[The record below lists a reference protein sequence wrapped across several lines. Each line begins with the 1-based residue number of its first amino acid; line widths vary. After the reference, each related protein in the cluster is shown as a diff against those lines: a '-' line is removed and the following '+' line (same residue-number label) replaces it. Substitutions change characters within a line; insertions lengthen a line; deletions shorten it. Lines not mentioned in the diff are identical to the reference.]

1 MVGEEERR
9 HFAFHSYCIRPNIHF
24 EGQFDDEEV
33 LLVVRPHPISQLS
46 WIINGFIL
54 ILILILVDITLL
66 NSLTFMHFIV
76 INTISFV
83 LVLSFLW
90 FNFLAYF
97 FNIGI
102 ITNQRLID
110 VDYSTV
116 FYKDISETIYSKIE
130 DVSAKSTGVFQ
141 SFFDYGD
148 VYIQTAGSDNNV
160 QFKSIHKPS
169 QVVKTI
175 ISLIE

>member
-1 MVGEEERR
+1 MEGREEAR
-9 HFAFHSYCIRPNIHF
+9 HFAFHSYCVRPNIHF

-33 LLVVRPHPISQLS
+33 LLVVRSHPISQLS

-54 ILILILVDITLL
+54 IFILILIDITLF
-66 NSLTFMHFIV
+66 NSLTFIHFIV
-76 INTISFV
+76 VNLICSF
-83 LVLSFLW
+83 LVVSFLW

-102 ITNQRLID
+102 ITNQRIID
-110 VDYSTV
+110 VDYRTV
-116 FYKDISETIYSKIE
+116 FYKDVSETIYSKIE
-130 DVSAKSTGVFQ
+130 DVSAKSTGMFQ

-148 VYIQTAGSDNNV
+148 VYIQTAGSNNNL
-160 QFKSIHKPS
+160 QFESVSKPS
-169 QVVKTI
+169 QVVKKI